1 MRALLIAILISGI
14 FADAQTSSLQWSQ
27 ANPSGATPSPRIDA
41 PIAYDPVGRQILMFA
56 GQDAS
61 GDLNDLWTYAVDRQQ
76 WTRLNP
82 GGPSPNPRHGH
93 TVTFDPVR
101 RRIIMIAGQG
111 EKVIAFKKK
120 RRKNTHRKR
129 GHRQHFTT
137 VKGLGITSGK
147 ESGGKE

>member
-14 FADAQTSSLQWSQ
+14 FADAQTRSLQWSQ
-27 ANPSGATPSPRIDA
+27 AIPSGATPSPRIDA

-111 EKVIAFKKK
+111 AGFF
-120 RRKNTHRKR
+120 
-129 GHRQHFTT
+129 GDAWAYD
-137 VKGLGITSGK
+137 SA
-147 ESGGKE
+147 GGCPGASS